1 MTTPV
6 PSPLFPQLLIRVLC
20 DTRPPAVTDGAY
32 LFGQT
37 PDNQESVFAAA
48 GQLLTAMLTRRVLL
62 AHTGPVSGYPGFRAW
77 QQALHGQGIGNLQ
90 IDGVT
95 GIDSPLLH
103 TLIEAEAL
111 VRFAKSRGYGSL
123 YVVAPPFHQPRA
135 FMTAVTAARRA
146 YPELQLYSHPG
157 AALPWGDEVVHSQGQ
172 ARGAR
177 SELIGG
183 ELERIRKY
191 HAQGD
196 LASVEEVLE
205 YLDERDRRSGLPLL

>member
-1 MTTPV
+1 M

-37 PDNQESVFAAA
+37 ADNEESVFAAA
-48 GQLLTAMLTRRVLL
+48 GQLLTAMHTRRVLL
-62 AHTGPVSGYPGFRAW
+62 PHTAPMSGYPGFKAW
-77 QQALHGQGIGNLQ
+77 QLALQEQGIGNLQ
-90 IDGVT
+90 IEGVT
-95 GIDSPLLH
+95 GITSPILH

-111 VRFAKSRGYGSL
+111 VRFAKARGYGSL

-135 FMTAVTAARRA
+135 FMTAVTAALRE
-146 YPELQLYSHPG
+146 YPDLQLYSYPG
-157 AALPWGDEVVHSQGQ
+157 AALPWQAEVAHSQGQ
-172 ARGAR
+172 TRGTR
-177 SELIGG
+177 SELIAG

-196 LASVEEVLE
+196 LASVEDVLE
-205 YLDERDRRSGLPLL
+205 YLNKR

>member
-1 MTTPV
+1 M

-20 DTRPPAVTDGAY
+20 DTPPPAVTDGAY
-32 LFGQT
+32 LFAQT
-37 PDNQESVFAAA
+37 SDNQESVFAAA

-62 AHTGPVSGYPGFRAW
+62 PHTEPMSGYPGFRAW
-77 QQALHGQGIGNLQ
+77 QQALHGQGIGDLQ
-90 IDGVT
+90 IEGVT
-95 GIDSPLLH
+95 GIASNLLH

-111 VRFAKSRGYGSL
+111 VRFAKLRGYRSL

-135 FMTAVTAARRA
+135 FMTAVTVARRE
-146 YPELQLYSHPG
+146 YPDLQLYSQPG
-157 AALPWGDEVVHSQGQ
+157 AALPWGAEVVHSQGQ
-172 ARGAR
+172 TRGVR

-196 LASVEEVLE
+196 LASVEDVLE
-205 YLDERDRRSGLPLL
+205 YLNRRK